1 VIQPHQVPT
10 HYQTSIFF
18 RRIITLVVD
27 LKFKQC
33 WAVELKSLLVLML
46 SLPISD
52 IRYNFHYKHV
62 NTTQEYVFF
71 SHLNL
76 NMYIRQL
83 IHLHLKLYYL
93 AWHQRIRGASGSWA
107 PILETHPWKRRHAC
121 SSILTFKLLHSGC
134 FLTPAPSIRRLTTPT
149 SFHVD
154 AHPTSASSSL
164 SPGSLHPRAQ

>member
-1 VIQPHQVPT
+1 LYESPQEVIQPHQVPT

-107 PILETHPWKRRHAC
+107 PSGDTSREMKAC
-121 SSILTFKLLHSGC
+121 LHLNSDLQPVPC
-134 FLTPAPSIRRLTTPT
+134 
-149 SFHVD
+149 
-154 AHPTSASSSL
+154 SL
-164 SPGSLHPRAQ
+164 QPQLDM